1 MTRNSVAR
9 YELQV
14 VLACL
19 GHATHPFGPA
29 PPNSRPVSA
38 KRRPLAARPAF
49 SKVAT
54 AITGKP
60 GAFHLFAVVAS
71 NTPSRL
77 KIP

>member
-9 YELQV
+9 HEHQV

-29 PPNSRPVSA
+29 PP
-38 KRRPLAARPAF
+38 KLPLCQRNEDTKTIGRAPAI

-54 AITGKP
+54 ATTGM
-60 GAFHLFAVVAS
+60 FSIVAS
-71 NTPSRL
+71 NAQSRL